1 MFCRGPTIERGIKE
15 SDGGG
20 VGGRGRQA
28 IDAVEWHL
36 FFPRPR
42 AAILQHALMS
52 LPQQVADFFLRRHNL
67 RNRTSHVCENGKI
80 VLLQKG

>member
-36 FFPRPR
+36 FFR
-42 AAILQHALMS
+42 APGLQFYSTPLCRCPNKWQTFFFGDTTS
-52 LPQQVADFFLRRHNL
+52 EIVQVTYVKTA
-67 RNRTSHVCENGKI
+67 K
-80 VLLQKG
+80 